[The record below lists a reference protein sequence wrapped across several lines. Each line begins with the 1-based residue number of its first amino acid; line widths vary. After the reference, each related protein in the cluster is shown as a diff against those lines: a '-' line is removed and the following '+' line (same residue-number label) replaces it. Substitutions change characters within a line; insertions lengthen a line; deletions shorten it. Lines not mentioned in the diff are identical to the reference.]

1 MARTASPPVLII
13 TRPTRPRAPFPVA
26 TDWDALPLVLT
37 VEGAAAVIGINR
49 STVYRLLKSG
59 EFPAKRVRGRL
70 VVPKHLLR
78 SWLEGEMEQ
87 T

>member
-1 MARTASPPVLII
+1 MPRAAPPPVLVVP
-13 TRPTRPRAPFPVA
+13 RPTRPHAPFPVA
-26 TDWDALPLVLT
+26 TDWDALPLAMNI
-37 VEGAAAVIGINR
+37 EAAAAVVGINR
-49 STVYRLLKSG
+49 STVYRLLKAG

-78 SWLEGEMEQ
+78 AWLEGEMEQ